1 MAMAAIQLGCE
12 AEDFGS
18 KRLSRQD
25 IYTFLSQY
33 DPAMNIKRD
42 EIVRSIIATREQL
55 SRLES
60 LKYSYS
66 SERAKSYV
74 EEQISKVEEQE
85 SRLVAI
91 LGSFDA
97 SIEVA
102 MAAKEIDA
110 ANGGGLLMKESH
122 EIILQAEQIS
132 RYSDELSSDVSS
144 LFSEQLAGADTGCFK
159 SEDSDK
165 AEIAEIAR
173 ASGNTTWMQDS
184 VIDACNMGMRTAV
197 IDDDDGWSNL
207 RAQPSMSA
215 RIIRRIYQDEKFFVA
230 PASGRW
236 VTPHHSGRYPE
247 MANRWHEVKTE
258 AGETG
263 WMHTTVIRFT
273 HR

>member
-1 MAMAAIQLGCE
+1 MAMAAILLGCE

-18 KRLSRQD
+18 KELSRQE

-42 EIVRSIIATREQL
+42 EMVRSITATSEQI
-55 SRLES
+55 SKLES
-60 LKYSYS
+60 LQYSFS

-74 EEQISKVEEQE
+74 GEQISKFEEQE
-85 SRLVAI
+85 SRLLAI

-102 MAAKEIDA
+102 IAAKEIHA
-110 ANGGGLLMKESH
+110 ADGGGLQMKESR
-122 EIILQAEQIS
+122 EIILQADQIL

-144 LFSEQLAGADTGCFK
+144 LFSEQLTGVDTGCFK
-159 SEDSDK
+159 SVGSDK
-165 AEIAEIAR
+165 AEKAHTA
-173 ASGNTTWMQDS
+173 GNTKWMQDS
-184 VIDACNMGMRTAV
+184 VIDACNMVMRTAV
-197 IDDDDGWSNL
+197 IDDHDGWSNL

-215 RIIRRIYQDEKFFVA
+215 RIIRRIYQDEIFFVA
-230 PASGRW
+230 PGQGRW
-236 VTPHHSGRYPE
+236 VTPPHSGRYPE
-247 MANRWHEVKTE
+247 MASMWHEVKTE

-263 WMHTTVIRFT
+263 WMHATVIRFT

>member
-1 MAMAAIQLGCE
+1 MAMAAILLGCE

-18 KRLSRQD
+18 KELSRQD
-25 IYTFLSQY
+25 MYTFLSQY

-42 EIVRSIIATREQL
+42 EMVRSISATREQL
-55 SRLES
+55 SKLKS
-60 LKYSYS
+60 LQYSYN

-74 EEQISKVEEQE
+74 GEQISKVEEQE
-85 SRLVAI
+85 ARLVAI

-110 ANGGGLLMKESH
+110 ADGGGLQMKESH
-122 EIILQAEQIS
+122 EIISQADQIL
-132 RYSDELSSDVSS
+132 RYSNELSSDVTS
-144 LFSEQLAGADTGCFK
+144 LFSEQLTGGDTGCFK
-159 SEDSDK
+159 SVDSDK
-165 AEIAEIAR
+165 AEKAR
-173 ASGNTTWMQDS
+173 TAGNTGWMQDS
-184 VIDACNMGMRTAV
+184 VIDESNMGMRTAV

-215 RIIRRIYQDEKFFVA
+215 RIIRKIYPDESFFVA
-230 PASGRW
+230 PGPGRW
-236 VTPHHSGRYPE
+236 VTPAHSGSYPE
-247 MANRWHEVKTE
+247 MASRWHEVKTK

-263 WMHTTVIRFT
+263 WMHATVIRFT